1 MTKNG
6 KKQQKYFLSK
16 IVITSNTWNL
26 LTVFYFSGL
35 FLPSMIWLRIRN
47 PDPDMDPGTPLI
59 PDPHRDTD
67 SDPQHTTVIQINI
80 VSVICYRNHSLNCS
94 SYLCNSCQKDDKLF
108 ILNIPALIIVIS
120 SYIWIPSFKSV
131 CEIPR

>member
-47 PDPDMDPGTPLI
+47 PDPDMDPGTPLN

-67 SDPQHTTVIQINI
+67 PDP
-80 VSVICYRNHSLNCS
+80 
-94 SYLCNSCQKDDKLF
+94 
-108 ILNIPALIIVIS
+108 
-120 SYIWIPSFKSV
+120 
-131 CEIPR
+131 